1 MSKRDGSKRRDRST
15 PFGLEEDRRMFVP
28 LGMDQRGP
36 DRSGRKRIE
45 ECSVPV
51 GRGRLGVLG
60 PTTVPV
66 GRGSKSVPFRLEE
79 EECSVE
85 EDESVRDP
93 KIVWG

>member
-15 PFGLEEDRRMFVP
+15 PFGLEEDRIPIVRVA
-28 LGMDQRGP
+28 R
-36 DRSGRKRIE
+36 E
-45 ECSVPV
+45 
-51 GRGRLGVLG
+51 
-60 PTTVPV
+60 
-66 GRGSKSVPFRLEE
+66 SKSVPFRLEE